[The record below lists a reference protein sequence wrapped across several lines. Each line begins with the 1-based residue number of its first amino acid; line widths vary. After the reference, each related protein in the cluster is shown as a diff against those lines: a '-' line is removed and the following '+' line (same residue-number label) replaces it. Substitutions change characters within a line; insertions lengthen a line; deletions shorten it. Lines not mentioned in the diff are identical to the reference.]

1 MQAYNGAAGAAA
13 FWMMYWMMG
22 DGYGLATMLRAA
34 RGAVGKD
41 ISSNWEAQRLAR
53 EYFLRC
59 IAFPRWASLLML
71 PLVIGVLACFVGT
84 LASGNPRGG
93 FVDGEMA
100 CVALL
105 ALISLLPLREPR
117 KETLSSLFA
126 GDGGRRTRAMI
137 QDMPISRPMPW
148 IDVTSLR
155 PSWIGMGFFA
165 SALVGGLLIN
175 FASMWRELSVPT
187 TIPLWILTSAN
198 LFAIPIFIG
207 FSMIGLFPWPVGTVP
222 DRDYYPLLV
231 LKRAASLHHS

>member
-1 MQAYNGAAGAAA
+1 MQAYDGAAGAAA
-13 FWMMYWMMG
+13 FWVMYWIMR
-22 DGYGLATMLRAA
+22 DGYGLATMLQAA

-41 ISSNWEAQRLAR
+41 TSSNWEAQRLAR

-137 QDMPISRPMPW
+137 QDIPVSQPVRW

-165 SALVGGLLIN
+165 SALVGGLLVN
-175 FASMWRELSVPT
+175 FTGMWQELSLPT
-187 TIPLWILTSAN
+187 TAPLWIFTFAN
-198 LFAIPIFIG
+198 LFAIPIFVG
-207 FSMIGLFPWPVGTVP
+207 FSAIGLFPWPVGTVP

-231 LKRAASLHHS
+231 LKRAAGVA

>member
-13 FWMMYWMMG
+13 FWMMFWMMG

-41 ISSNWEAQRLAR
+41 TSSNWEAQRLAR

-71 PLVIGVLACFVGT
+71 PLVIGVLACFVGILVT
-84 LASGNPRGG
+84 GNPRGG

-117 KETLSSLFA
+117 KETLGSLFA
-126 GDGGRRTRAMI
+126 GDGGRGIRTLI
-137 QDMPISRPMPW
+137 QNIRVSQPMRW

-155 PSWIGMGFFA
+155 PSWIGLGFFA
-165 SALVGGLLIN
+165 SAVIGGMLIN
-175 FASMWRELSVPT
+175 FASMWRELSMPT

-207 FSMIGLFPWPVGTVP
+207 FSAIGLFPWPVGTVP
-222 DRDYYPLLV
+222 DEDYYPLLV
-231 LKRAASLHHS
+231 LKRAAGVA